1 MSAAVSTPR
10 SSSPPLRSPEQLRG
24 EAAATIT
31 SIAHPAVSVKGVTKV
46 FTDPGRSTVALD
58 AADLEIADGEFVC
71 LLGRSGCGKSTL
83 LSMIAGLARPTSGEV
98 DTHGLRVGMMFQDAN
113 LFPWLTVRGNIELAL
128 RLSGVPR
135 RDWADRVAELL
146 TIVQLPQAGDKRP
159 HQLSGGMRQRV
170 ALARALAQECKVLLM
185 DEPFGAL
192 DAITRDA
199 LHEEIERVWAER
211 GLTIVFVTHNVRE
224 AARLGDRVVVMSPTP
239 GRIVDEVRIAL
250 PRPRQMSD
258 VAVAELSGTLHDLL
272 DRHDGPVAERRA
284 S

>member
-1 MSAAVSTPR
+1 MSNIPASV
-10 SSSPPLRSPEQLRG
+10 
-24 EAAATIT
+24 T
-31 SIAHPAVSVKGVTKV
+31 SIAHPAISVNSVTKV
-46 FTDPGRSTVALD
+46 FTDAGRSTVALD
-58 AADLEIADGEFVC
+58 SANLEIADREFVC

-83 LSMIAGLARPTSGEV
+83 LSIIAGLARPTSGSV
-98 DTHGLRVGMMFQDAN
+98 DLHGLRVGMMFQDAN

-128 RLSGVPR
+128 RLSGVPK
-135 RDWADRVAELL
+135 RDWPDRVAELL
-146 TIVQLPQAGDKRP
+146 SIVQLPHAGDKRP

-239 GRIVDEVRIAL
+239 GRIVDEVRVGL
-250 PRPRQMSD
+250 PRPRQMAD
-258 VAVAELSGTLHDLL
+258 AAVAELSGTLHDLL
-272 DRHDGPVAERRA
+272 DRHDVTVEERKA

>member
-1 MSAAVSTPR
+1 
-10 SSSPPLRSPEQLRG
+10 
-24 EAAATIT
+24 
-31 SIAHPAVSVKGVTKV
+31 VTKV
-46 FTDPGRSTVALD
+46 FTDAGRSTVALD
-58 AADLEIADGEFVC
+58 SAHLEVAAGEFVC

-83 LSMIAGLARPTSGEV
+83 LSLIAGLARASSGTI

-135 RDWADRVAELL
+135 RDWPDRVAELL
-146 TIVQLPQAGDKRP
+146 AIVQLPHVADRRP

-170 ALARALAQECKVLLM
+170 ALARALGQDCRVLLM

-192 DAITRDA
+192 DALTRDA
-199 LHEEIERVWAER
+199 LHEELERVWTER
-211 GLTIVFVTHNVRE
+211 ELTIVFVTHNVRE
-224 AARLGDRVVVMSPTP
+224 AARLGDRVVIMSPTP
-239 GRIVDEVRIAL
+239 GRIVDEVRVDL

-258 VAVAELSGTLHDLL
+258 AHVAELSGHLHDLL
-272 DRHDGPVAERRA
+272 DRHDQGRDERRA